1 MEVDDGYFYLKMNM
15 PVPKSPGK
23 TSNDQTTTGPGVVH
37 THPKIDLPFSC
48 AKINDQP
55 SMRNGSTSTDLHGP
69 DEGGGVAGDGHGA
82 GDPPGEDEAPVER
95 HERGDD
101 SEHKHRHLG
110 INNPNMI
117 FYFTVNAN
125 RSPPYRSLPAEAVR
139 NKAGA
144 EGSKCKSLKDEG

>member
-48 AKINDQP
+48 AEINDQP

-82 GDPPGEDEAPVER
+82 GDPP
-95 HERGDD
+95 
-101 SEHKHRHLG
+101 SEHKHGIPVSASLLLLIKSGFSGSPRH
-110 INNPNMI
+110 
-117 FYFTVNAN
+117 
-125 RSPPYRSLPAEAVR
+125 E
-139 NKAGA
+139 
-144 EGSKCKSLKDEG
+144 